1 MAKTIDGERFKQMIC
16 AAAAAVEE
24 RKEAINE
31 LNVFP
36 VPDGDTGTNMALTLG
51 NASNELQRVENPTL
65 GKAMEITSS
74 ALLRGA
80 RGNSGVITSLLFR
93 GLTRSLKAAGSEF
106 DGGGL
111 AAALTEGVQTAYKAV
126 MKPAEGTILTVSR
139 VSAEAA
145 LKTAQKDRDAEKVLQ
160 SAIAAARE
168 ALPLTTEQ
176 NPVLKKAQ
184 VVDAGAYGYI
194 IILEGMLSA
203 LTGKVQNLV
212 MNLQKPKVQNNAA
225 ADFSQYDTEE
235 ITFAYCTEF
244 IADRED
250 KNRPVEKLRA
260 FLSSIGDSLVVV
272 EDDELI
278 KIHVHTDTPHL
289 ALGEGLK
296 YGRLSRIKIENMQ
309 EQLERKQ
316 RDGAAQNVPARRQS
330 AEPEKRYGFVAVAA
344 GEGLASVFGDLG
356 VDFMVEGGQ
365 TMNPSTEDVLS
376 AIDKTPAEVVFVLPN
391 NKNIIM
397 ASEQAAALSEKQVIV
412 LPTKTVPQGISALLA
427 FDPERDPDLNRDEMT
442 AALAAVQTG
451 QITYAARDS
460 SFDGHD
466 IHEGDFMAMLE
477 GKLLASSRSF
487 DDVMRK
493 LGRTMCGRKSQ
504 FITIFYGEGSTPE
517 QAEQVRELFAKEAK
531 NAEISLICGGQPV
544 YSYIISVE

>member
-16 AAAAAVEE
+16 AAAAAVDE
-24 RKEAINE
+24 RKDEINE

-51 NASNELQRVENPTL
+51 NAAAELQRVERPTL

-93 GLTRSLKAAGSEF
+93 GLTRSLKSAGSEF

-145 LKTAQKDRDAEKVLQ
+145 FKTAQKERDPEKVLQ

-168 ALPLTTEQ
+168 ALPLTMQQ
-176 NPVLKKAQ
+176 NPVLEKAQ

-203 LTGKVQNLV
+203 LTGRVQSFV
-212 MNLQKPKVQNNAA
+212 MNLQKPKLQDVAA
-225 ADFSQYDTEE
+225 SADFSQYDTEE

-244 IADRED
+244 IADREN
-250 KNRPVEKLRA
+250 KERPVEKLRA
-260 FLSSIGDSLVVV
+260 FLNSIGDSLVVV
-272 EDDELI
+272 EDDDLI
-278 KIHVHTDTPHL
+278 KIHVHTDTPDL

-316 RDGAAQNVPARRQS
+316 RDAVAQSMPRRRS

-344 GEGLASVFGDLG
+344 GNGLASVFGDLG
-356 VDFMVEGGQ
+356 VDLMVEGGQ
-365 TMNPSTEDVLS
+365 TMNPSTEDILS
-376 AIDKTPAEVVFVLPN
+376 AIDQTPAEIVFVLPN

-412 LPTKTVPQGISALLA
+412 LPTKTVPQGIASLLV
-427 FDPERDPDLNRDEMT
+427 FEPDRDPDLNQGEMM
-442 AALAAVQTG
+442 AAIAAVQTG

-460 SFDGHD
+460 SFDGRD

-477 GKLLASSRSF
+477 GKLVANSKSF
-487 DDVMRK
+487 DDAMLK
-493 LGRTMCGRKSQ
+493 LARTMCSRKSQ
-504 FITIFYGEGSTPE
+504 FITIFYGEGATPE
-517 QAEQVRELFAKEAK
+517 QAEQVREAFAKEAK
-531 NAEISLICGGQPV
+531 NAEINVIDGGQPV

>member
-1 MAKTIDGERFKQMIC
+1 MSC

-51 NASNELQRVENPTL
+51 NASLELQKVENPTL

-106 DGGGL
+106 DGGNL

-145 LKTAQKDRDAEKVLQ
+145 VKMAQKNRDPETVLQ
-160 SAIAAARE
+160 SAISAARE
-168 ALPLTTEQ
+168 ALPLTMEQ

-194 IILEGMLSA
+194 VILEGMMSA

-212 MNLQKPKVQNNAA
+212 MNLQKPKTQSGPA

-250 KNRPVEKLRA
+250 KKRPVEKLRA
-260 FLSSIGDSLVVV
+260 FLNSIGDSLVVV
-272 EDDELI
+272 EDDDLI
-278 KIHVHTDTPHL
+278 KVHVHTDTPDR
-289 ALGEGLK
+289 ALSEGLK

-316 RDGAAQNVPARRQS
+316 HDSVAQSMAQRKS

-365 TMNPSTEDVLS
+365 TMNPSTEDILN

-397 ASEQAAALSEKQVIV
+397 AGEQAAALSEKQVIV
-412 LPTKTVPQGISALLA
+412 LPTKTVPQGIATLLA
-427 FDPERDPDLNRDEMT
+427 FDPDRDPDLNRDEMT
-442 AALAAVQTG
+442 AAITSVQTG

-460 SFDGHD
+460 AFDGRD

-477 GKLLASSRSF
+477 GKLVANSRRFEDAMHKLARA
-487 DDVMRK
+487 
-493 LGRTMCGRKSQ
+493 MCSRKSE
-504 FITIFYGEGSTPE
+504 FITIFSGEGSSPE
-517 QAEQVRELFAKEAK
+517 LDEWVRELFAKEAK
-531 NAEISLICGGQPV
+531 NAEINLICGGQPV
-544 YSYIISVE
+544 YSYIVSVE

>member
-24 RKEAINE
+24 RKEEINE

-145 LKTAQKDRDAEKVLQ
+145 IKTAQKDRDAEKVLQ

-212 MNLQKPKVQNNAA
+212 MNLQKPKVQSSAV

-260 FLSSIGDSLVVV
+260 FLNSIGDSLVVV

-365 TMNPSTEDVLS
+365 TMNPSTEDILG

-427 FDPERDPDLNRDEMT
+427 FDPERAPDLNRDEMT

-493 LGRTMCGRKSQ
+493 LGRTMCSRKSQ

-517 QAEQVRELFAKEAK
+517 QAEQVREFFAKEAK

>member
-1 MAKTIDGERFKQMIC
+1 MIC

-24 RKEAINE
+24 RKEEINE

-51 NASNELQRVENPTL
+51 NASLELQRVENPTL

-93 GLTRSLKAAGSEF
+93 GLTRSLKSAGSEF

-145 LKTAQKDRDAEKVLQ
+145 LKTAQKDRDVEKVLL

-203 LTGKVQNLV
+203 LTGKMQNLV
-212 MNLQKPKVQNNAA
+212 MNLQKPKVQSGPA

-260 FLSSIGDSLVVV
+260 FLGSIGDSLVVV

-316 RDGAAQNVPARRQS
+316 RDGAMQNVPVRRPS

-493 LGRTMCGRKSQ
+493 LGRAMCGRKSQ

>member
-1 MAKTIDGERFKQMIC
+1 MIC
-16 AAAAAVEE
+16 AASAAVEE
-24 RKEAINE
+24 RKEEINE

-51 NASNELQRVENPTL
+51 NAAAELGKVSSPTL

-93 GLTRSLKAAGSEF
+93 GVTRSLKSAGSEF
-106 DGGGL
+106 DGGAL

-145 LKTAQKDRDAEKVLQ
+145 VKTAQQTRDPEAVLQ
-160 SAIAAARE
+160 SAIDAARR
-168 ALPLTTEQ
+168 ALPETMEQ
-176 NPVLKKAQ
+176 NPVLKKAE

-203 LTGKVQNLV
+203 LTGKVQSFV
-212 MNLQKPKVQNNAA
+212 MNLQRPKNLSGAA

-250 KNRPVEKLRA
+250 KKRPVDKLRA
-260 FLSSIGDSLVVV
+260 FLNTIGDSIVVV

-278 KIHVHTDTPHL
+278 KVHVHTDTPNL

-316 RDGAAQNVPARRQS
+316 RETEAQAMAPRRSAA
-330 AEPEKRYGFVAVAA
+330 PEKRYGFVAVAA

-356 VDFMVEGGQ
+356 VDCMVEGGQ
-365 TMNPSTEDVLS
+365 TMNPSTEDILNAV
-376 AIDKTPAEVVFVLPN
+376 DKTPAEVVFVLPN

-397 ASEQAAALSEKQVIV
+397 AGEQAAALSEKQVIV
-412 LPTKTVPQGISALLA
+412 LPSKTVPQGISALLA
-427 FDPERDPDLNRDEMT
+427 FDPERDPDVNREEMT
-442 AALAAVQTG
+442 QALGSVQTG

-460 SFDGHD
+460 SFDGRD
-466 IHEGDFMAMLE
+466 IREGDFMAMLE
-477 GKLLASSRSF
+477 GRLLCSSRRF
-487 DDVMRK
+487 EDVMHK
-493 LGRTMCGRKSQ
+493 LARSMCSRKSE
-504 FITIFYGEGSTPE
+504 FITIFSGEGSTPE
-517 QAEQVRELFAKEAK
+517 QAEQVRAVFEKEAK
-531 NAEISLICGGQPV
+531 NAELNLIEGGQPV